1 MKFESIKSV
10 LVRRLIYLAVILS
23 VFIPLAF
30 KIAIPPARLKSAEAI
45 KSIVER
51 LPSDSFALLFFDFGP
66 STRAENEP
74 QAEGILEHLLR
85 RRVRV
90 AIFTLLPL
98 AEGFLKSVPERV
110 IKRLEAEMPGEKWVY
125 GVDWINMGYRI
136 GDALFLQGL
145 AKSEDIPK
153 YLGKDFSG
161 LKVSDL
167 KVFANVRTLR
177 DIGIVGQFSGVVGI
191 FDAYIQFLQQGGYIP
206 KIIHGCTSI
215 TIPEAYI
222 YLDSGQL
229 KGVLEG
235 LSGAAW
241 YSKLLKDSFTKREP
255 DQALLSNTALG
266 VSQLLVLILI
276 ALGNLN
282 MFLKRRDG

>member
-1 MKFESIKSV
+1 MKFQSVKSV
-10 LVRRLIYLAVILS
+10 LARRLIYIAVILT

-30 KIAIPPARLKSAEAI
+30 KVAIAPARLKSAEAI
-45 KSIVER
+45 KLLVDE
-51 LPSDSFALLFFDFGP
+51 LPNDSFGMLFFDFGP

-74 QAEGILEHLLR
+74 QAEVILEHLLR

-136 GDALFLQGL
+136 GDSLFLQGL
-145 AKSEDIPK
+145 AKSDDIPK

-161 LKVSDL
+161 LKISDL
-167 KVFANVRTLR
+167 KVFANVKTLR
-177 DIGIVGQFSGVVGI
+177 DIDIVGQFSGVVGI
-191 FDAYIQFLQQGGYIP
+191 FDSYIQFLQQGGYIP
-206 KIIHGCTSI
+206 TIIHGCTSI

-229 KGVLEG
+229 KGILEG

-241 YSKLLKDSFTKREP
+241 YSKLLKDTFQKREP
-255 DQALLSNTALG
+255 DQALLANTALG
-266 VSQLLVLILI
+266 FSQMLVLILI

-282 MFLKRRDG
+282 MMFKGREG

>member
-1 MKFESIKSV
+1 MKFESVKSV
-10 LVRRLIYLAVILS
+10 LARRLIYIAVILS

-30 KIAIPPARLKSAEAI
+30 KFAIVPARLKSAEAI
-45 KSIVER
+45 KSLVEK
-51 LPSDSFALLFFDFGP
+51 LPPDSFGMLFFDFGP

-74 QAEGILEHLLR
+74 QAEVILEHLLR
-85 RRVRV
+85 RRVKV

-110 IKRLEAEMPGEKWVY
+110 IKRLEAEMPGERWEY
-125 GVDWINMGYRI
+125 GIDWINMGYRI
-136 GDALFLQGL
+136 GDSLFLQGL
-145 AKSEDIPK
+145 AKSENIPK

-167 KVFANVRTLR
+167 GVFANVKTLR

-191 FDAYIQFLQQGGYIP
+191 FDSYVQFLQQGGYIP
-206 KIIHGCTSI
+206 TLIHGCTSI

-229 KGVLEG
+229 KGILEG

-241 YSKLLKDSFTKREP
+241 YSKLLKDTFEKREP

-282 MFLKRRDG
+282 MILRRRGA